1 LPESTDIL
9 DNPAWVAITGRQSRL
24 GRVVGAAAR
33 YRPEI
38 CPLAALRTPDDPG
51 DGVKDLAELMEPGE
65 IVGLPGVADV
75 PANPFFR
82 VRDRLAVRQMVCER
96 QVASLPEG
104 NATPYALRADD
115 AEDMLRLAEAT
126 RPGPFTLRTIEMG
139 TYLGVREGDELV
151 AMAGE
156 RMTLPGYCEVSAVC
170 TAEHHRG
177 RGLARLLVCRL
188 CELIRDRGERPFLH
202 VVVGSPSD
210 ATATRLYEELGFSE
224 RAELPLLIL
233 ERLAPL

>member
-1 LPESTDIL
+1 MEIL
-9 DNPAWVAITGRQSRL
+9 DNPAWAAITGRQSGL
-24 GRVVGAAAR
+24 GSVVGSAAR

-38 CPLAALRTPDDPG
+38 CPLAALRAPDDTR
-51 DGVKDLAELMEPGE
+51 DGVKDLVELIGPGE
-65 IVGLPGVADV
+65 TVGLPGVAEV

-96 QVASLPEG
+96 LAASPPEG
-104 NATPYALRADD
+104 HAAPYQLSNDD

-139 TYLGVREGDELV
+139 MYLGVRDGDELV

-156 RMTLPGYCEVSAVC
+156 RMALPGYCEVSAVC
-170 TAEHHRG
+170 TADHHRG
-177 RGLARLLVCRL
+177 RGLARLLVSRL
-188 CELIRDRGERPFLH
+188 CEQIHDRGERPFLH

-224 RAELPLLIL
+224 RKELPLLIL
-233 ERLAPL
+233 ERIAPL